1 MSHNMKIYFL
11 VIPVIIGIIIGA
23 TLVSDLEQTSGN
35 SSVLNEKNLLQGST
49 ILGNPNAKI
58 TIVEF
63 GDYQC
68 TFCYKFHDETMKKI
82 NESYI
87 KTENVN
93 FIYKDFPLN
102 GKQSILASEASYCA
116 QKQNK
121 FWEYHDILYN
131 NWGGENTGWIT
142 EKVLLGFAK
151 NLELNL
157 DDFSNCLRNSEFRQ
171 KVLDNEQFGKDIGI
185 NATPSFLIFNENE
198 VYRIIGAQSFEKF
211 EQVFQELG
219 NSLKQ

>member
-1 MSHNMKIYFL
+1 MKIYFL
-11 VIPVIIGIIIGA
+11 VIPVIIGVIIGA

-82 NESYI
+82 NEAYI